1 MLKSWKRSRGSD
13 APGCGNASDRKDV
26 ADGGFAGGSG
36 IREDPWQIASAEQ
49 LWLVRENLTGHYVL
63 VVDIDLS
70 GYENWES
77 IGSFQS
83 LPDAPEDA
91 ETPHPD
97 YAFMDTFD
105 GVEHVISNLTVS
117 AETPMGAGLFGCAS
131 GTESGEAHIGNFTF
145 ENIQVSDFYPVGG
158 AVGLQLMNCKVYDIA
173 LKGEKAERFP
183 GN

>member
-1 MLKSWKRSRGSD
+1 MKTGVHRRV
-13 APGCGNASDRKDV
+13 PV
-26 ADGGFAGGSG
+26 AA
-36 IREDPWQIASAEQ
+36 
-49 LWLVRENLTGHYVL
+49 
-63 VVDIDLS
+63 
-70 GYENWES
+70 
-77 IGSFQS
+77 
-83 LPDAPEDA
+83 DAPEDA
-91 ETPHPD
+91 ETPYPD